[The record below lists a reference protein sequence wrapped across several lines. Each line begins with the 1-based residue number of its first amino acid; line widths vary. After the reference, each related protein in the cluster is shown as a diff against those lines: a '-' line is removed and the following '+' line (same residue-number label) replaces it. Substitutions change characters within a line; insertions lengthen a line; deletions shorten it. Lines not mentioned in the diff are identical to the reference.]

1 MLIRKLLQTRRADA
15 ELPKEIR
22 AALIESLFAPIA
34 SLIVGAVACSIVG
47 AAVALRVGDQWIMAN
62 SVAILAVGM
71 LRVASAL
78 LYQRYKETENLVA
91 TRVWE
96 HVYEYGAW
104 GFSALLGLLCWLAI
118 TRTTDASLQMAITT
132 TTAGYAAAI
141 SGRNAGR
148 PFIAIG
154 QLTLCTLPMAFALL
168 VYPDWVHR
176 ALGFVILMFIYGMID
191 ITLSIRDIIIQA
203 LTMTRKEAAL
213 ATRFEQQ
220 AKRFDI
226 ALNNMSHGLCMLD
239 EQNRLQVWNERFLE
253 LLHLHDVPVR
263 VGMRASQLIAHSIRA
278 GNHRTKSVKKVFND
292 LAHGLQQ
299 NRFDQVQTSPDGD
312 RTIAVSRRT
321 MAGGGSVVILE
332 DVTESKRAQE
342 RITHLAKYDELT
354 GLANRNQ
361 FRERINS
368 MLSAM
373 HRRENRIAIHLID
386 LDRFKAINDTLGHPI
401 GDKLLKEVASRLKTV
416 IRPGDMITRFGGDEF
431 VVLQAGTERYQD
443 AKWLAQRLARTL
455 KDPFDID
462 GHRIDIGASI
472 GIAMAPMDGADAD
485 QLLKK
490 ADMALYAAK
499 NGGGGDHR
507 FFALEMEQA
516 AQERRGLELDLR
528 EALSSEEF
536 ELAFQP
542 LVDLRT
548 GRVTTCEALLR
559 WSHPTR
565 GMVPPSVFIP
575 IAEETG
581 LIIALGE
588 WALHRAC
595 LEAVK
600 WPKSVKVAV
609 NLSPVQFRD
618 RGLALQVVSALAKSG
633 LPAQRLEL
641 EVTERLLLEDSDGTL
656 AAMEQLKNLGVGI
669 SLDDF
674 GTGYSSLNYLRT
686 FPFHKIKIDQSFIRG
701 LGGQERDAQAIIGA
715 VAGLGASLDKIVVA
729 EGIETEVQMRQVKA
743 HGCHEGQ
750 GHFFGEPMTADV
762 IRARL
767 EASTT
772 LAQLV
777 A

>member
-1 MLIRKLLQTRRADA
+1 MLFKKLLQTRKADA

-22 AALIESLFAPIA
+22 AALIDSLFAPIA
-34 SLIVGAVACSIVG
+34 SLVVGAVACSIVG
-47 AAVALRVGDQWIMAN
+47 AAVAMRVGDQWIMAN
-62 SVAILAVGM
+62 SLAILAVGM
-71 LRVASAL
+71 LRVVSAL
-78 LYQRYKETENLVA
+78 LYQRSKEAEKLAA
-91 TRVWE
+91 TRLWE

-104 GFSALLGLLCWLAI
+104 GFSAMLGLLCWMAI
-118 TRTTDASLQMAITT
+118 TRTADASLQMAVTT

-148 PFIAIG
+148 PFIAVG
-154 QLTLCTLPMAFALL
+154 QLTLCTLPMAVALL

-176 ALGFVILMFIYGMID
+176 ALGIVILMFIYGMID

-213 ATRFEQQ
+213 ATRFEEQ
-220 AKRFDI
+220 ANRFDI

-239 EQNRLQVWNERFLE
+239 EQNRLQVWNDRFLE
-253 LLHLHDVPVR
+253 LLHLKNMPVR
-263 VGMRASQLIAHSIRA
+263 VGMPASRLLRHSIRA
-278 GNHRTKSVKKVFND
+278 GNHRTKSVKKVFSD
-292 LAHGLQQ
+292 LAQGLQQ

-312 RTIAVSRRT
+312 RTIAVSRRL
-321 MAGGGSVVILE
+321 MSGGGSVVILE

-361 FRERINS
+361 FRERING
-368 MLSAM
+368 MLAAM
-373 HRRENRIAIHLID
+373 HKRKNHVAIHLID

-431 VVLQAGTERYQD
+431 VVLQVGTERYQD
-443 AKWLAQRLARTL
+443 AKWLAERLARTL

-472 GIAMAPMDGADAD
+472 GIAMAPMDGVDAD

-507 FFALEMEQA
+507 FFALEMEEA
-516 AQERRGLELDLR
+516 AQERRALELDLR
-528 EALSSEEF
+528 EALVSEQF
-536 ELAFQP
+536 HIYFQP
-542 LVDLRT
+542 LVDLRN

-559 WSHPTR
+559 WEHPKR
-565 GMVPPSVFIP
+565 GMVPPAIFIP

-588 WALHRAC
+588 WALQRAC
-595 LEAVK
+595 VEAAK

-641 EVTERLLLEDSDGTL
+641 EVTERLLLEDNDETL
-656 AAMEQLKNLGVGI
+656 TTMEQLKNLGVGI

-674 GTGYSSLNYLRT
+674 GTGYSSLNYLRK
-686 FPFHKIKIDQSFIRG
+686 FPFQKIKIDQSFIRG
-701 LGGQERDAQAIIGA
+701 LGEERDAQAIIGA
-715 VAGLGASLDKIVVA
+715 VAGLGASLDKTVVA
-729 EGIETEVQMRQVKA
+729 EGIETEEQMKQVKA

-750 GHFFGEPMTADV
+750 GHLFGEPMAAEV
-762 IRARL
+762 ILARL
-767 EASTT
+767 EASTSV
-772 LAQLV
+772 AKLV

>member
-1 MLIRKLLQTRRADA
+1 MLIRKLLQTRKADA

-34 SLIVGAVACSIVG
+34 SLILGAVACSIVG

-71 LRVASAL
+71 LRVISAL
-78 LYQRYKETENLVA
+78 FYKRYKEADKLAA
-91 TRVWE
+91 TRIWE

-104 GFSALLGLLCWLAI
+104 GFSALLGLLCWMAI
-118 TRTTDASLQMAITT
+118 TRTADASLQMAVTT

-148 PFIAIG
+148 PFIAVG
-154 QLTLCTLPMAFALL
+154 QLTLCTLPMAVALL
-168 VYPDWVHR
+168 FYPDWVHM
-176 ALGFVILMFIYGMID
+176 AMGLVVLMFVYGMID
-191 ITLSIRDIIIQA
+191 ITMSIRDIIIQA

-213 ATRFEQQ
+213 AARFEQQ
-220 AKRFDI
+220 ANRFDI

-239 EQNRLQVWNERFLE
+239 EQNRLQVWNDRFLE
-253 LLHLHDVPVR
+253 LLHLKDMPVR
-263 VGMRASQLIAHSIRA
+263 VGMPATYLLRHSIRA
-278 GNHRTKSVKKVFND
+278 GNHRTKSIKKVFTD
-292 LAHGLQQ
+292 LAQGLAQD
-299 NRFDQVQTSPDGD
+299 RFDQVQTSPDGD
-312 RTIAVSRRT
+312 RTIAVSRRI
-321 MAGGGSVVILE
+321 MSGGGSVVILE

-342 RITHLAKYDELT
+342 RITHLAKYDDLT

-361 FRERINS
+361 FRERING
-368 MLSAM
+368 MLAAM
-373 HRRENRIAIHLID
+373 HKRKNHVAIHLID
-386 LDRFKAINDTLGHPI
+386 LDRFKTINDTLGHPI

-431 VVLQAGTERYQD
+431 VVLQIGTERYQD
-443 AKWLAQRLARTL
+443 AKWLAERLARTL

-472 GIAMAPMDGADAD
+472 GIAMAPMDGVDAD

-507 FFALEMEQA
+507 FFALEMEEA
-516 AQERRGLELDLR
+516 AQERRALELDLR
-528 EALSSEEF
+528 EALTSEQF
-536 ELAFQP
+536 DLYFQP
-542 LVDLRT
+542 LVDLRS
-548 GRVTTCEALLR
+548 GRVTTCEALMR
-559 WSHPTR
+559 WRHPRR
-565 GMVPPSVFIP
+565 GMVPPSIFIP

-581 LIIALGE
+581 LIITLGE
-588 WALHRAC
+588 WALQRAC
-595 LEAVK
+595 YEAAK

-656 AAMEQLKNLGVGI
+656 TVMEQLKNLGVSI

-674 GTGYSSLNYLRT
+674 GTGYSSLNYLRK
-686 FPFHKIKIDQSFIRG
+686 FPFQKIKIDQSFIAG
-701 LGGQERDAQAIIGA
+701 LGEERDAQAIIGA
-715 VAGLGASLDKIVVA
+715 VAGLGASLDKTVVA
-729 EGIETEVQMRQVKA
+729 EGIETEEQLKQVKM

-750 GHFFGEPMTADV
+750 GHFFGEPMPAD
-762 IRARL
+762 IIQARL
-767 EASTT
+767 EASTSV
-772 LAQLV
+772 AQLV